1 LQYRALKNS
10 GTPNSA
16 ACWRQSQRRTQAGL
30 RPKKV
35 ESWTNITS
43 ARVLLNQV
51 LEDVTKGAVAVG
63 QDPSQLHYA
72 DLRQLY
78 IQDYKEQEHSSLRT
92 NAETG
97 EAYVTSLVHLD
108 KFFEGMKVSNI
119 TGAIITKFKNERKA
133 AGAANGTVN
142 RALAALRRMFALATD
157 DSHGP
162 AMIHH
167 PPSIKMLPE
176 GKARQ
181 GFLAIGD
188 YDKLYD
194 ALPPYVRD
202 VFQTAFYTGMR
213 KDEVMSLTWDRVHL
227 SENVIRLEDSDVKNE
242 TGREVPLIDGL
253 PKLLEK
259 LRRKNPHA
267 KYVFLS
273 PKGEKIGSF
282 IKAWRNACVKA
293 AVTVKIDGHE
303 IVSHFEE
310 EGTYQGFLDTCFA
323 YLTCRRSLTV
333 VQKGRHE
340 FNTGDSPS
348 HGTEF

>member
-167 PPSIKMLPE
+167 PPSIKMLP
-176 GKARQ
+176 
-181 GFLAIGD
+181 
-188 YDKLYD
+188 
-194 ALPPYVRD
+194 
-202 VFQTAFYTGMR
+202 
-213 KDEVMSLTWDRVHL
+213 
-227 SENVIRLEDSDVKNE
+227 
-242 TGREVPLIDGL
+242 REKP
-253 PKLLEK
+253 
-259 LRRKNPHA
+259 
-267 KYVFLS
+267 
-273 PKGEKIGSF
+273 
-282 IKAWRNACVKA
+282 VKA
-293 AVTVKIDGHE
+293 SWQSE
-303 IVSHFEE
+303 ITTNF
-310 EGTYQGFLDTCFA
+310 TMPFLRMFGMYFKQLFIQA
-323 YLTCRRSLTV
+323 
-333 VQKGRHE
+333 
-340 FNTGDSPS
+340 
-348 HGTEF
+348 